1 MNLTKTHMEIIK
13 FIIVGG
19 INTVDYYIVYL
30 FLLKILGLNYLI
42 SHLTGF
48 IVSFIISYYL
58 NCYFVYK
65 VTPTWKKFIQFPI
78 TQVINMGMQTLL
90 LYIFV
95 QWFQVS
101 SVIAPFVGL
110 IITIPITFILSKYIL
125 RDEA

>member
-1 MNLTKTHMEIIK
+1 MNLTKTHLEIIK

-30 FLLKILGLNYLI
+30 FSLKILGLNYLI

>member
-1 MNLTKTHMEIIK
+1 MNLTKTHLEIIK

-101 SVIAPFVGL
+101 SVIAPL
-110 IITIPITFILSKYIL
+110 
-125 RDEA
+125 